1 MASSNVNVVRAVEE
15 AWDQGRLDD
24 LDQYFAPGFNNAQSA
39 TQGLPAGLEGSKIAH
54 QGVMQSFPDR
64 KIEILDLVEGGDK
77 VFVRNR
83 VTGTNTGG
91 FPPFGVPG
99 ERQPVRFRGVGR
111 LPARRRQ
118 GRGALGDERRVP
130 ARDPA
135 RRHPRPRRLSL
146 GAVAHLSTEFV
157 GHAGTS
163 SKRSTDDSR
172 EAASRLSA

>member
-1 MASSNVNVVRAVEE
+1 MASSNVNVVRAIEE

-91 FPPFGVPG
+91 FPPFGVPANG
-99 ERQPVRFRGVGR
+99 NPFDFEAWGVYQLADGKVVEHWGMNDAF
-111 LPARRRQ
+111 L
-118 GRGALGDERRVP
+118 LGIQ
-130 ARDPA
+130 
-135 RRHPRPRRLSL
+135 L
-146 GAVAHLSTEFV
+146 GAIPAP
-157 GHAGTS
+157 GG
-163 SKRSTDDSR
+163 
-172 EAASRLSA
+172 